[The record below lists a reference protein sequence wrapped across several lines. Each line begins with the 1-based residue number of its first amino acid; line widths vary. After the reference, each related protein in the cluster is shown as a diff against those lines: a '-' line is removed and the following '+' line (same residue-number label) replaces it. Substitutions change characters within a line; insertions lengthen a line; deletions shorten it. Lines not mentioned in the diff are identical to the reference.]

1 MSVPDQ
7 LAELRQR
14 RENAAAER
22 ARAEATR
29 DSAKRQLEAARKEL
43 ADEFGISTPEEA
55 AAMVQTLESELA
67 AEMQRVQD
75 ALAAS
80 GS

>member
-1 MSVPDQ
+1 MSTTDQ
-7 LAELRQR
+7 LADLRKR
-14 RENAAAER
+14 RENASAER

-29 DSAKRQLEAARKEL
+29 DSAKRQLDAARKEL
-43 ADEFGISTPEEA
+43 ADEFGINTPEEA
-55 AAMVQTLESELA
+55 DEMVRSLESELA